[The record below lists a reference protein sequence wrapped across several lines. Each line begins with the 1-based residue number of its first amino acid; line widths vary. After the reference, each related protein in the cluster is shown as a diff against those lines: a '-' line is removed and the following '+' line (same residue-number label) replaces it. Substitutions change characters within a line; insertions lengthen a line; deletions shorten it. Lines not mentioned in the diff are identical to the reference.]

1 MKIKEVKRLVSAH
14 DEYWEKKKQE
24 MRRYRAAY
32 TTDFWEEAGTIND
45 WSNTQITIQV
55 SEGYSYIESYIA
67 SLYAKHP
74 NVVLKTGLEN
84 KGNVKKSQFISNE
97 FLERSRREIEAAS
110 RMALIYTHSF
120 IKLVPQEDGNLLQK
134 VLPVAIPPWEIIL
147 DYDAPR
153 WDMQKYIGHIYYMT
167 VAEADVKFGSKEW
180 LPMSKYS
187 TEYFNRGRDSVDMR
201 EEPQSAYEYVQI
213 VEIYDMVEDRLIF
226 YSPSW
231 KEDKILMMEKVA
243 IPFRTFDGKPSPPIA
258 PFYFN
263 RIPDTPLEGYSAMK
277 RIYDQIFEMNIIRSF
292 QANAVRKASRQYLVK
307 KGSLDSEQ
315 MAQITAGIDGIFVE
329 VEDESLEGVIKALPQ
344 NPTPPELQMYYQLV
358 VGDKD
363 KGSIMAPFTRGE
375 ATKVTAAETAA
386 LAAYTSSEIGRLARE
401 RDAVI
406 ENMVKLYLS
415 ILGLYLSEG
424 EKQLVYIDG
433 KMEVVSAE
441 DVVGDFNV
449 YAADSSSTPISEAIN
464 RGQLIANIP
473 TLIDLGVPK
482 ELVLNELVRTL
493 NLPETFKAEAV
504 KEYMAKE
511 AGAVAPAQAPQ
522 VPPSPMEAV
531 MNPSTRNIGPLLPNT
546 GVIR

>member
-1 MKIKEVKRLVSAH
+1 MKIKEIKQIVSYHEA
-14 DEYWEKKKQE
+14 YWEKKRQE
-24 MRRYRAAY
+24 MKRYKAAY
-32 TTDFWEEAGTIND
+32 ETNFWEDSTYND
-45 WSNTQITIQV
+45 WSNTQLQIQV
-55 SEGYSYIESYIA
+55 SEGYAYIESFIA

-84 KGNVKKSQFISNE
+84 KGNIKKSQFIANE
-97 FLERSRREIEAAS
+97 FLERSRREIESAS

-120 IKLVPQEDGNLLQK
+120 IKLVPQDVGNLLGK
-134 VLPVAIPPWEIIL
+134 VLPVAIPPWEVIL

-153 WDMQKYIGHIYYMT
+153 WDLQKYIGHIYYLT
-167 VAEADVKFGSKEW
+167 VKEADDKFGSKEW

-187 TEYFNRGRDSVDMR
+187 TEYFNRGRDSTDIR

-213 VEIYDMVEDRLIF
+213 VELYDLVEDRLLF

-231 KEDKILMMEKVA
+231 KEDKILMAEKVA
-243 IPFRTFDGKPSPPIA
+243 IPFRTYDGKPSPPIA

-263 RIPDTPLEGYSAMK
+263 RIPDIPLEGYSAMK

-307 KGSLDSEQ
+307 KGSLDAEQ
-315 MAQITAGIDGIFVE
+315 MAQITAGIDGIFIE
-329 VEDESLEGVIKALPQ
+329 IEDENLEGVVKALPQ
-344 NPTPPELQMYYQLV
+344 NPTSPEVQMYYQMV
-358 VGDKD
+358 SNDKD

-415 ILGLYLSEG
+415 ILGLYLAEG
-424 EKQLVYIDG
+424 EKQLLYIDG
-433 KMEVVSAE
+433 RMEVVSAD
-441 DVVGDFNV
+441 DVIGDFNV

-464 RGQLIANIP
+464 KGQLLANIP
-473 TLIDLGVPK
+473 TLTALGVPK
-482 ELVLNELVRTL
+482 DLILNEVVRVL
-493 NLPETFKAEAV
+493 NLPETFKAEAI
-504 KEYMAKE
+504 KELIAKE
-511 AGAVAPAQAPQ
+511 ESKRVPAAVPPEGA
-522 VPPSPMEAV
+522 PSPMEAV
-531 MNPSTRNIGPLLPNT
+531 QNPSVRNIGPLLPNT
-546 GVIR
+546 GIM